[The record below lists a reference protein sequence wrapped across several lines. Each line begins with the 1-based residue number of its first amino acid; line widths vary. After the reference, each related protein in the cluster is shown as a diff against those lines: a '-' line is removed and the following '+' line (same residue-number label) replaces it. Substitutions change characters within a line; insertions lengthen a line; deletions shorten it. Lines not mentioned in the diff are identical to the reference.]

1 MASLNEMLADLVSAW
16 NALLAGFIVLV
27 FVLIGAGS
35 WGGLGFILGAI
46 VGAVFATLTCGALA
60 IFIDIRRLLKK
71 IVEADASAAS

>member
-27 FVLIGAGS
+27 FVLI
-35 WGGLGFILGAI
+35 
-46 VGAVFATLTCGALA
+46 GAVFATLTCGALA